1 MFELSVE
8 SPKVESISN
17 CPSDLI
23 TINPD
28 RSETV
33 PVFPVPVTSVNKP
46 DLAPQTPAE
55 IALYGA
61 TQDVRD
67 RVLSDCW
74 SL

>member
-8 SPKVESISN
+8 SSKAESVST
-17 CPSDLI
+17 CPSNHI
-23 TINPD
+23 TINPG
-28 RSETV
+28 RNETV
-33 PVFPVPVTSVNKP
+33 PVFPVPVAPVSEP
-46 DLAPQTPAE
+46 DLAPQTPGE
-55 IALYGA
+55 VALYGA